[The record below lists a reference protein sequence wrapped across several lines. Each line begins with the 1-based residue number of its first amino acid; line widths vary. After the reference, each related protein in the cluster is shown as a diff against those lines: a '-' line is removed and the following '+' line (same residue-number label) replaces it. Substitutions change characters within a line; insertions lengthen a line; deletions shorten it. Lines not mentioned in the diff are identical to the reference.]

1 MMKINRLRT
10 RVQRAE
16 LIVIRHG
23 QQTHSQW
30 KTIGE
35 EWKACWTA
43 PRIIFVGFG
52 LGFLSAI
59 TRPHAALGKISGQIN
74 MAQRLV
80 ELLSTFSAIARTFG
94 FGSPD

>member
-1 MMKINRLRT
+1 MKINRLRT

-16 LIVIRHG
+16 LLVIRHG

-43 PRIIFVGFG
+43 PRVIFVGFG

-59 TRPHAALGKISGQIN
+59 TKPYAALGKLSGQISTT
-74 MAQRLV
+74 QRLV
-80 ELLSTFSAIARTFG
+80 ELVSSFSAIARALG
-94 FGSPD
+94 FGSPN